1 VFRDTYY
8 IPELTALRLTQA
20 HKALLP
26 TEGSKEPAVMAGLL
40 KPLEDFHAN
49 NKGLIWLA
57 GGVVSGGG
65 LLWNYLAG

>member
-1 VFRDTYY
+1 
-8 IPELTALRLTQA
+8 
-20 HKALLP
+20 
-26 TEGSKEPAVMAGLL
+26 VMAGLL

>member
-1 VFRDTYY
+1 
-8 IPELTALRLTQA
+8 
-20 HKALLP
+20 
-26 TEGSKEPAVMAGLL
+26 MAGLL

-65 LLWNYLAG
+65 SLWKYLAGDANRAWLEPQQRYLSLLHRHPLNPRHVVVRN